1 MEGPIT
7 GLTVS
12 GQLANWTWLID
23 NIDNTPF
30 VESFLQQNID
40 NTPFVG
46 FFCNKI
52 FTILPLLESIENTP
66 FVGIFAPKYLLVL
79 LQQNVDNT

>member
-46 FFCNKI
+46 FFAI
-52 FTILPLLESIENTP
+52 T
-66 FVGIFAPKYLLVL
+66 Y
-79 LQQNVDNT
+79 